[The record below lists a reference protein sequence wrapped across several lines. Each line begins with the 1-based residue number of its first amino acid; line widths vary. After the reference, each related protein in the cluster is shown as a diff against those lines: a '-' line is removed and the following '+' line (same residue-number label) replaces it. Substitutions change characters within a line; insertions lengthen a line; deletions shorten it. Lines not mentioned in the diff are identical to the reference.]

1 VEQSLE
7 SVRNAE
13 KATEPR
19 EWLSLGNM
27 WLPEIRKTP
36 KGKKP
41 QGRQLRIAYPQGN
54 STVTAA
60 RRLNSEEE
68 RKAERGKPK
77 EVNFLGPRKS
87 ENLID
92 QLKRRRSERER
103 RKPMTS
109 LVFSGTIL

>member
-19 EWLSLGNM
+19 EWLSLGSM

-41 QGRQLRIAYPQGN
+41 QGRQLRIADPQGN
-54 STVTAA
+54 ST
-60 RRLNSEEE
+60 RN
-68 RKAERGKPK
+68 G
-77 EVNFLGPRKS
+77 
-87 ENLID
+87 
-92 QLKRRRSERER
+92 RETV
-103 RKPMTS
+103 K
-109 LVFSGTIL
+109 L